1 MQMFDINPQLQSK
14 IFDSLLLHMKEER
27 KAPALVP
34 GSPTRSKPVRAKAS
48 AGKTAAGRSGMAKP
62 AAGKPGETAQAAH
75 GKPAAAG
82 LLSASAS
89 ANSPQW
95 NSLAA
100 DLHRLGLNKTT
111 ADALVSWAASQA
123 EQSRQSPVKIRVLHP
138 MEREFISVEAYD
150 YLLELYR
157 LGLIGP
163 PQLENLIENCAFL
176 TSLPATREQIGK
188 MALRAFTEHLE
199 LQGLGSSH

>member
-1 MQMFDINPQLQSK
+1 MIDINPQLQSK
-14 IFDSLLLHMKEER
+14 IFDSLLLHMKAER
-27 KAPALVP
+27 NAPRFVKSAASS
-34 GSPTRSKPVRAKAS
+34 GKP
-48 AGKTAAGRSGMAKP
+48 KP
-62 AAGKPGETAQAAH
+62 ARNKAQAH
-75 GKPAAAG
+75 RPGTRPAPMD
-82 LLSASAS
+82 L
-89 ANSPQW
+89 SPQW
-95 NSLAA
+95 DILAA

-111 ADALVSWAASQA
+111 ADALVSWASSQA

-176 TSLPATREQIGK
+176 TSLPATRDQIGK
-188 MALRAFTEHLE
+188 MALRAFTEYLE
-199 LQGLGSSH
+199 IQGLGSSH